1 MEGGEG
7 HDGAGRNLERRP
19 AAHNWPAGTN
29 RASPDYFG
37 EAAPSPLHLKRS
49 CMSAL
54 RVSRHP
60 DAPERRAPLPRGRGG
75 ARALVVALCLIG
87 APLREAP
94 AQSARVDHAPFSALL
109 ARHVRDGLVDYDAFR
124 DAPEFAQYLRTLA
137 TTNPATLS
145 RAEQLAFWINAYNAY
160 TIAQINAHNERT
172 SIKNI
177 NKAFGFVKA
186 GGAWSEPM
194 ALVHGTAYTLDQI
207 EHEQIRPVFREPRIH
222 FALVCA
228 ALGCP
233 PLRSEAYSAERLDAQ
248 LEDQAQRFLR
258 QSPTKNRV
266 DAAGRTVHLSPILD
280 WYGKDFAPD
289 QRGVLQW
296 ISRYWPAGAE
306 RRLLE
311 EGTARVRWTRYD
323 WALNTRSR

>member
-1 MEGGEG
+1 
-7 HDGAGRNLERRP
+7 
-19 AAHNWPAGTN
+19 
-29 RASPDYFG
+29 
-37 EAAPSPLHLKRS
+37 
-49 CMSAL
+49 MSAL
-54 RVSRHP
+54 QRCRHP
-60 DAPERRAPLPRGRGG
+60 DASAYRSPLSRPRRRVRRLVL
-75 ARALVVALCLIG
+75 ALGLIS

-94 AQSARVDHAPFSALL
+94 AQPARVDHAPFSALL

-124 DAPEFAQYLRTLA
+124 DAPAFASYLRTLA
-137 TTNPATLS
+137 TTNPDSLS
-145 RAEQLAFWINAYNAY
+145 HAEQLAFWINAYNAY

-172 SIKNI
+172 SITNI

-266 DAAGRTVHLSPILD
+266 DLSGRTVYLSPILD
-280 WYGKDFAPD
+280 WYGRDFAPD
-289 QRGVLQW
+289 QRGVLRW
-296 ISRYWPAGAE
+296 ISRYWPAGPE

-323 WALNTRSR
+323 WALNGRGR